1 MLRRIGFE
9 YAEQIDPF
17 DGGPHFVAKTDDI
30 TIVRDAAEVAV
41 RATTAAASRAWAIVG
56 VETPGAQPQF
66 RAIGA
71 RVTPHRAAVS
81 SASPTMRAACSAIE
95 DGQKVWLCYG

>member
-17 DGGPHFVAKTDDI
+17 DGGPHFIASTDDI
-30 TIVRDAAEVAV
+30 SIVRDAKEVEV
-41 RATTAAASRAWAIVG
+41 RAPAATDQRPWAIIAI
-56 VETPGAQPQF
+56 ETPGARPTF

-71 RVTPHRAAVS
+71 RVTPLESGAVGM
-81 SASPTMRAACSAIE
+81 ADEARQRLGIE
-95 DGQKVWLCYG
+95 VGQKVWLSFG